1 MRHDIRTLTLPA
13 RADEAGDDGER
24 FRAVADLVD
33 RAYGRRFAGTTALT
47 PGEQLA
53 AWRPSSV
60 DDHIVRVAGDREPA
74 AASSI
79 WLPLRE
85 STDLLD
91 VGLIIDPALPIQ
103 RRRALADALMDDAL
117 SIAAERGRST
127 IIGGSPAAATGTV
140 IASTGF
146 GGAEP
151 DDPEVGALVDRGFSL
166 EQVFRVSVADIRELD
181 LDARLAAA
189 RERSGPDYEL
199 LAWEGATPVEHRAG
213 MRALHERMSIDAPV
227 GGLSL
232 EPEEWSDERLEE
244 FERRTTAGGRILRTA
259 VVRHRP
265 SGELAGFTSLFVG
278 AALLGDGRDIARQHD
293 TLVAGPHRGHALGML
308 LKLANL
314 VELRDRHPTHPRI
327 ATWNAEENRHMLA
340 VNEATGF
347 VAVAH
352 EGVWQRKDAA

>member
-24 FRAVADLVD
+24 FRAVAALVE
-33 RAYGRRFAGTTALT
+33 RTYGPRFAGTSAVT
-47 PGEQLA
+47 PVEQLA
-53 AWRPSSV
+53 IWQPSSV
-60 DDHIVRVAGDREPA
+60 DDHVLRVVGDPVPVA
-74 AASSI
+74 LSTI
-79 WLPLRE
+79 WLPLQE

-91 VGLIIDPALPIQ
+91 VGLVIDPALPEHE
-103 RRRALADALMDDAL
+103 RRALADALMDDAMAM
-117 SIAAERGRST
+117 AAARGRTT
-127 IIGGSPAAATGTV
+127 IVGGSPAAATGTV
-140 IASTGF
+140 MASTGF

-151 DDPEVGALVDRGFSL
+151 DDPEAGALIERGFSL

-199 LAWEGATPVEHRAG
+199 VAWEGATPAEHRAA
-213 MRALHERMSIDAPV
+213 MRGLHERMSIDAPI
-227 GGLSL
+227 GGLAL
-232 EPEEWSDERLEE
+232 EPETWSEERLAE
-244 FERRTTAGGRILRTA
+244 FERTTTAGGRVLRT
-259 VVRHRP
+259 VVARHRP
-265 SGELAGFTSLFVG
+265 TGELAGFTSLYVG
-278 AALLGDGRDIARQHD
+278 AALLGDGQDVARQHD
-293 TLVAGPHRGHALGML
+293 TLVVGPHRGRALGML

-314 VELRDRHPTHPRI
+314 VELRDHHPTHPRI

-352 EGVWQRKDAA
+352 EGAWQRKDDA